1 MTAAPLLSIR
11 DLSLAY
17 PGRGGSSK
25 PVQALS
31 RVSFDVALSESFGI
45 VGETGS
51 GKSTILKAISGLTS
65 FQSGTISLDDRDI
78 KSFNNNELSHYIR
91 FVFQD
96 ATEAFNPRF
105 TIAAIIAE
113 PLVIQGRKVGEA
125 VLVEALERIGL
136 AGDYLYR
143 FPHQLSG
150 GERQRVAIARALM
163 TAPRLL
169 LLDEPTSALDVGVQA
184 EILNLLMGLKT
195 QTGLTY
201 ILVSHDLGVI
211 AHMCDRVMIMKGGEK
226 VEELAVSS
234 LRARRATKPYTKALI
249 AESRL

>member
-1 MTAAPLLSIR
+1 M
-11 DLSLAY
+11 SLAY

-31 RVSFDVALSESFGI
+31 HVSFDVALGESFGI

-51 GKSTILKAISGLTS
+51 GKSTILKAISGLTG
-65 FQSGTISLDDRDI
+65 FQSGTISLKDRDI
-78 KSFNNNELSHYIR
+78 KSFNNNELSHYLQL
-91 FVFQD
+91 VFQD
-96 ATEAFNPRF
+96 ATGALNPRF
-105 TIAAIIAE
+105 TIASILAE
-113 PLVIQGRKVGEA
+113 PLVIQGRKVEEA

-136 AGDYLYR
+136 EADYLYR

-150 GERQRVAIARALM
+150 GERQRVAISRALM
-163 TAPRLL
+163 TAPHLL

-184 EILNLLMGLKT
+184 EILNLLMSLKT
-195 QTGLTY
+195 ETGLTY

-211 AHMCDRVMIMKGGEK
+211 AHMCDRVMVMKGGEK
-226 VEELAVSS
+226 VEELATSS
-234 LRARRATKPYTKALI
+234 LRARRAINPYTKALI